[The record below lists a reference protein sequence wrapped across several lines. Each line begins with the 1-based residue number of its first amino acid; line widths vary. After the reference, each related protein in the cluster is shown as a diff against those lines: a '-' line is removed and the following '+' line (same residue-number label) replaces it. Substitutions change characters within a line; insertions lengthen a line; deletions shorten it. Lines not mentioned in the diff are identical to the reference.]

1 MKDFLKYTAATVT
14 GLFAFFLV
22 TGFFAIISIVGMI
35 ASSDSSR
42 PVLNNSVLVLNLS
55 GSIEE
60 QGQDDILG
68 QIAGNQFKNIGL
80 NDILDAIH
88 KAKNNDK
95 IKGIYI
101 EAGALQTGYATLQ
114 EIRAA
119 LADFKTSKKW
129 VVAYADSYSQ
139 GGYYVASVANQVWI
153 NPKGLIDW
161 HGLGSQTMFLKDLFA
176 KFGVRYQVMKVGKFK
191 SFTETYT
198 EEHMTDAN
206 RQQVSTFINGT
217 WNNILTAVA
226 ADRKVS
232 RDSLNAYADRLI
244 TFEETENL
252 KRYRLVDDL
261 VYADNVKTK
270 IKKMMGIKD
279 DDAISQISVSDILN
293 TPEKVKG
300 DEIAIYY
307 ASGSIVQ
314 SNIGGMFNQE
324 RQIVATDVCKDL
336 ETLKDD
342 NNVKAVVIRINS
354 GGGDAFASEQLW
366 HQVMALK
373 AKKPVVISMGDY
385 AASGAYYMSCPANW
399 IVAQPNTLTGS
410 IGIFAVFPDAS
421 CLITQ
426 KLGVKF
432 DEVKTNRNS
441 TFGNLMARPLN
452 NEESQ
457 LLQGYINRG
466 YNLFRKR
473 VADGRKMSTDKVEN
487 IAQGRVWLGN
497 DALKIHL
504 IDQLGGLDDAVAKAA
519 QLAKVTDYYTTN
531 YPAPLDWM
539 DQLIGVASNGNNLDE
554 HLRLTL
560 GPLYDPFIQLRQLDK
575 QSMLQARIPLVIDVK

>member
-1 MKDFLKYTAATVT
+1 MINIVFIKHNSCFSSKNAIFADDTVIIRFIRTGQMKDFLKYTAATVT

-101 EAGALQTGYATLQ
+101 AAGALQTGYATLQ

-293 TPEKVKG
+293 TPEEVKG

-366 HQVMALK
+366 HQVML
-373 AKKPVVISMGDY
+373 
-385 AASGAYYMSCPANW
+385 
-399 IVAQPNTLTGS
+399 
-410 IGIFAVFPDAS
+410 
-421 CLITQ
+421 
-426 KLGVKF
+426 
-432 DEVKTNRNS
+432 
-441 TFGNLMARPLN
+441 
-452 NEESQ
+452 
-457 LLQGYINRG
+457 
-466 YNLFRKR
+466 
-473 VADGRKMSTDKVEN
+473 
-487 IAQGRVWLGN
+487 
-497 DALKIHL
+497 
-504 IDQLGGLDDAVAKAA
+504 
-519 QLAKVTDYYTTN
+519 
-531 YPAPLDWM
+531 
-539 DQLIGVASNGNNLDE
+539 
-554 HLRLTL
+554 
-560 GPLYDPFIQLRQLDK
+560 
-575 QSMLQARIPLVIDVK
+575 